1 MFLTFKRTQISDMN
15 IIKPPHPLV
24 MDQPSIFLA
33 GSIELDKAELWQ
45 DRVCMALKEFPVTI
59 LNPRRDSWDAS
70 WPQDMSFTPFRE
82 QVEWELEALELADMI
97 LMYFDP
103 ATKSPISLLEL
114 GLHARSKKMV
124 VCCPEGFWRKGNVDI
139 VCARYGIEQVER
151 LEDSMVWVKGQLS

>member
-1 MFLTFKRTQISDMN
+1 MN
-15 IIKPPHPLV
+15 IIKPPHPLLV
-24 MDQPSIFLA
+24 NQPSLFLA

-45 DRVCMALKEFPVTI
+45 DRVCSSLAAFPVTI

-70 WPQDMSFTPFRE
+70 WPQDMSFAPFRE

-114 GLHARSKKMV
+114 GLHAKSKKMA
-124 VCCPEGFWRKGNVDI
+124 VCCPTGFWRKGNVDI

-151 LEDSMVWVKGQLS
+151 LEDLIDWVKQRLA

>member
-1 MFLTFKRTQISDMN
+1 MFLTFRRTQISDMN

-24 MDQPSIFLA
+24 VSQPSIFLA

-45 DRVCMALKEFPVTI
+45 DQVCKALADLPVTI

-70 WPQDMSFTPFRE
+70 WPQDMSFAPFRE

-97 LMYFDP
+97 LLYFDP

-151 LEDSMVWVKGQLS
+151 LEDLINWAEEQLT

>member
-1 MFLTFKRTQISDMN
+1 MVSQA
-15 IIKPPHPLV
+15 
-24 MDQPSIFLA
+24 SIFLA

-45 DRVCMALKEFPVTI
+45 DRVCHALADLPVTI

-70 WPQDMSFTPFRE
+70 WPQDMSFAPFRE

-114 GLHARSKKMV
+114 GLHARSKKMA

-139 VCARYGIEQVER
+139 VCARYGIAQHQE
-151 LEDSMVWVKGQLS
+151 LENLIDWVKKHFS